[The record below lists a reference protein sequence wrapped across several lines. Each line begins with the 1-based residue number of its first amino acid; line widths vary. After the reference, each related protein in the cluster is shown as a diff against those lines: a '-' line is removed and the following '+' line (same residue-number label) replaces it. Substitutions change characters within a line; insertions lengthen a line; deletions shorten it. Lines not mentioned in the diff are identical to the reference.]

1 MVTRVRGAASRTFR
15 SLHNRNFRVFFLG
28 QLVSMCGSWMQIVAQ
43 GWLVLRLSH
52 NSGSA
57 LGVVTALQFLP
68 VLVIGA
74 WSGVVVDRFDKR
86 KLLIVTQSGAAIMAG
101 ALAALTLSGVVEL
114 WMVYLLAF
122 LTGFITAFDNPAR
135 QTFVSELVNPD
146 DLSNAIGLNSAMF
159 NMARIAGPALAGVL
173 ISLVD
178 VGPCFAFNAVSFVA
192 VIFSLLVMDTSALV
206 RQPPVPRAKRQVREG
221 LSYVWHTSE
230 LRLTL
235 LVMAVVGTLAF
246 NFQVVVPLLA
256 KLSFHGNA
264 GTYGLLSSV
273 MGAGSLIGALG
284 TASRHKPTAKVLLVS
299 CVAFGAFMLATSMA
313 PSLALALPLLVVTG
327 AMSMTFMA
335 TANTTLQLGASPS
348 MRGRVMA
355 LYTLVFLGSTPIGG
369 PLIGFISQHFGPRV
383 GFGIGGASAVVAGL
397 VAAFSLARKRRTATQ
412 VTDEPAVAGL
422 GTRAALQPA
431 RG

>member
-1 MVTRVRGAASRTFR
+1 MVTQT
-15 SLHNRNFRVFFLG
+15 
-28 QLVSMCGSWMQIVAQ
+28 
-43 GWLVLRLSH
+43 
-52 NSGSA
+52 
-57 LGVVTALQFLP
+57 
-68 VLVIGA
+68 
-74 WSGVVVDRFDKR
+74 
-86 KLLIVTQSGAAIMAG
+86 GAAIMAG
-101 ALAALTLSGVVEL
+101 VLAALTLTGVVEL
-114 WMVYLLAF
+114 WMVYLLSF

-135 QTFVSELVNPD
+135 QTFVSELVSAD

-192 VIFSLLVMDTSALV
+192 VIFSLMVMDTGAMV

-221 LSYVWHTSE
+221 LSYVWHTGE

-264 GTYGLLSSV
+264 GTYGLLSAV

-299 CVAFGAFMLATSMA
+299 CVAFGAFMLATSLA
-313 PSLALALPLLVVTG
+313 PSLPLALPLFAATG

-335 TANTTLQLGASPS
+335 TANSTLQLKATPS

-369 PLIGFISQHFGPRV
+369 PLIGWISQHYGPRV
-383 GFGIGGASAVVAGL
+383 GFAIGGVAALMAGL
-397 VAAFSLARKRRTATQ
+397 VAGFSLLRKRRTAT
-412 VTDEPAVAGL
+412 EVAEELAGA
-422 GTRAALQPA
+422 GFATRAALQPV

>member
-1 MVTRVRGAASRTFR
+1 MTRVRGAANRTFR
-15 SLHNRNFRVFFLG
+15 SLRIRNFRVFFLG

-68 VLVIGA
+68 VLLIGA
-74 WSGVVVDRFDKR
+74 WSGVVIDRFDKR
-86 KLLIVTQSGAAIMAG
+86 TLLIITQTGAAVMAG
-101 ALAALTLSGVVEL
+101 VLAVLTLTGVVEL
-114 WMVYLLAF
+114 WMVYLLSF

-135 QTFVSELVNPD
+135 QTFVSELVGHEE
-146 DLSNAIGLNSAMF
+146 LSNAIGLNSAMF
-159 NMARIAGPALAGVL
+159 NLARIAGPALAGIL

-178 VGPCFAFNAVSFVA
+178 VGPCFALNAVSFVA
-192 VIFSLLVMDTSALV
+192 VIFSLMVMHTDQLV
-206 RQPPVPRAKRQVREG
+206 RQPPVARAKRQVREG
-221 LSYVWHTSE
+221 LIYVWHTPE
-230 LRLTL
+230 LRSTL

-273 MGAGSLIGALG
+273 MGGGSLFGALG
-284 TASRHKPTAKVLLVS
+284 TASRAKPTAKVLLVS
-299 CVAFGAFMLATSMA
+299 CVTFGAFMLGVSLA
-313 PSLALALPLLVVTG
+313 PSLALALPLFALTG

-335 TANTTLQLGASPS
+335 TANSTLQLTATPS

-369 PLIGFISQHFGPRV
+369 PIIGFVSQHFGPRV
-383 GFGIGGASAVVAGL
+383 GFGVGGAASLVAGVVASVTL
-397 VAAFSLARKRRTATQ
+397 LRRHRQQEPAFSSRPAAHVLLATSKTADAQ
-412 VTDEPAVAGL
+412 
-422 GTRAALQPA
+422 
-431 RG
+431 